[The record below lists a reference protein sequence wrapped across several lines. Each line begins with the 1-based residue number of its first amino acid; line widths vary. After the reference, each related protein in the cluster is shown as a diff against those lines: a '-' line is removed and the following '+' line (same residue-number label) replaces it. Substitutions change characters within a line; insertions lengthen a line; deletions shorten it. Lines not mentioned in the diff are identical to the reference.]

1 MNYNTLSELEKDE
14 HPNGILSMN
23 QLFELQRLS
32 STRTVMFVD
41 VKSVRES
48 AVQFLTNP
56 QNAKEYPNIS
66 KSVATLK
73 KLGHI

>member
-14 HPNGILSMN
+14 HPNGILSMG

-32 STRTVMFVD
+32 STSTILIVNA
-41 VKSVRES
+41 KSVRES

-56 QNAKEYPNIS
+56 KNIKEYPNIC
-66 KSVATLK
+66 KSIAILK
-73 KLGHI
+73 KLGHL